1 MLWVALA
8 TAIMLLSGELS
19 READDG
25 ATLALLL
32 AALRKS
38 TIQDVAD
45 APRRAAALRA
55 IASFESGLEAYRR
68 QLATFK
74 ACITAADQKYGA
86 TRADYD
92 ACRGPLETERA
103 SLRQSLVSAQSSYEA
118 AVTESERAHVA
129 AAVMALPEA
138 HLLDPTRAG
147 EGHPPVPSR
156 SRGLEG
162 AMSERHSTLPRNAV
176 AIMYGP
182 ISSATFG
189 QRFPSRIIDGGTS
202 YAHLDQSL
210 SDASGVP
217 PNLWNMRGGAR
228 VGMFDDFEA
237 GALFMPLQLGPKF
250 HYDPVLIFFTQQFRF
265 RRFDLAFRA
274 SFQTPGDTGWSIA
287 PGTFLSIPGQRL
299 ALRTGVILPMEVGTL
314 GHKISPIVGLN
325 VPLRVT
331 WNIVPNFFVLTDSG
345 VAYDRLAQQ
354 GGLEVPLGFGT
365 GYTMLAGSKVI
376 DFTATFSWDH
386 WLMPAPA
393 QGSAQLHW
401 EAYRVAAGASLYF
414 QAL

>member
-32 AALRKS
+32 GALRKS

-55 IASFESGLEAYRR
+55 IASFERGLEAYRR

-74 ACITAADQKYGA
+74 ACITAADQKYAA

-92 ACRGPLETERA
+92 ACRGPLEAERA
-103 SLRQSLVSAQSSYEA
+103 SLRASLVTAQNEYEA
-118 AVTESERAHVA
+118 AVTEGERARVA
-129 AAVMALPEA
+129 ESVMALPEA
-138 HLLDPTRAG
+138 HLLDPVRAS
-147 EGHPPVPSR
+147 EGHQPVPTR

-202 YAHLDQSL
+202 YAHLDRTL
-210 SDASGVP
+210 ADATGVP
-217 PNLWNMRGGAR
+217 ANLWNMRGGAR

-265 RRFDLAFRA
+265 QSFDLAFRA
-274 SFQTPGDTGWSIA
+274 SFQTPGDTGWAIA
-287 PGTFLSIPGQRL
+287 PGAFLSLPGPRL
-299 ALRTGVILPMEVGTL
+299 ALRAGAILPMEVGTL

-331 WNIVPNFFVLTDSG
+331 WNVLPSWFLLADSG
-345 VAYDRLAQQ
+345 VAYDRLREQ

-376 DFTATFSWDH
+376 DFSASFSWDH
-386 WLMPAPA
+386 WLVPAPA

-401 EAYRVAAGASLYF
+401 AAYRVALGASLYF